1 MSPESFEAFFKLV
14 EPYITKKSTKLR
26 NPIPAKVRLAVTLR
40 FLASGETQQSLSWSF
55 RIGRATVSHIV
66 RETCQAIWNVLSP
79 VYLKSPNCKEDWMKI
94 SEDFLNFWQF
104 PHCVG
109 AIDGK
114 HVAIECPRKSGT
126 QFYNYKGFFSLVLLA
141 ICDAKYCFTFVDI
154 GQFGSGN
161 DSGVLKSCQL
171 DKAFEENTLNLPEL
185 EPIDGMDGNIPY
197 FLLGD
202 EIFPLN
208 IWLQRPYPGPLD
220 EEKKIFNYRVSRARR
235 TIENAFRI
243 LSARWRIFR
252 SPIRADVKTAE
263 LIVQAAVC
271 LHNFLQLTSS
281 AAYTPLGF
289 IDSENDDGSIKE
301 GDWRKIVREGTALS
315 DLPRARGGRRQL
327 EAKELQAA
335 LKHYL
340 NSENGMVEWQLEYVR
355 RTGKQG

>member
-1 MSPESFEAFFKLV
+1 MSPESFEALFKLV

-79 VYLKSPNCKEDWMKI
+79 VYLKSPKCRADWMKI

-114 HVAIECPRKSGT
+114 HVAIECPRKLRT
-126 QFYNYKGFFSLVLLA
+126 QFYNYK
-141 ICDAKYCFTFVDI
+141 
-154 GQFGSGN
+154 
-161 DSGVLKSCQL
+161 
-171 DKAFEENTLNLPEL
+171 
-185 EPIDGMDGNIPY
+185 
-197 FLLGD
+197 
-202 EIFPLN
+202 
-208 IWLQRPYPGPLD
+208 
-220 EEKKIFNYRVSRARR
+220 
-235 TIENAFRI
+235 
-243 LSARWRIFR
+243 
-252 SPIRADVKTAE
+252 
-263 LIVQAAVC
+263 
-271 LHNFLQLTSS
+271 
-281 AAYTPLGF
+281 GF

-315 DLPRARGGRRQL
+315 DLPSARGGRRQL
-327 EAKELQAA
+327 EAKELQTA